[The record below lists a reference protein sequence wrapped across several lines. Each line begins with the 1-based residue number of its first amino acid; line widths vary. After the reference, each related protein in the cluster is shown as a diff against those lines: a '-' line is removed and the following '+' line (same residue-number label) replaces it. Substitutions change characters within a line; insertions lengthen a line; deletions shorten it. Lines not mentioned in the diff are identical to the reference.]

1 MKKLYTTPS
10 VELLEVQT
18 NAFCADPSVS
28 QGDIIIVTDDSNA
41 NDANF
46 GKNYTEG
53 TW

>member
-18 NAFCADPSVS
+18 NAFCVASYPYDT
-28 QGDIIIVTDDSNA
+28 DMIIVTDDSNA